1 MRGTKYNFPK
11 YLKLS
16 KISKISKSS
25 QNTPEQSA
33 SVIVTFRDEQNRRVR
48 GWQLGFRYPQC
59 SSVWSSVRNAGKTQ
73 NAAQGCDRGV
83 EEDEEKFNS
92 SPDKTK
98 RTW

>member
-11 YLKLS
+11 YLKL
-16 KISKISKSS
+16 SKISKSS

-59 SSVWSSVRNAGKTQ
+59 SSSVWSCVRNAGKTQ
-73 NAAQGCDRGV
+73 NAAQACGRGV
-83 EEDEEKFNS
+83 DEDEEKFNGL
-92 SPDKTK
+92 PDKTK
-98 RTW
+98 NT